1 MQQKP
6 RRESAYRAI
15 GHLQRLTDLFERRR
29 VRLAVESGISEQQ
42 WRLLEE
48 ISTEH
53 FMPSLFAR
61 GRETS
66 LPAVSKVIRQLLDK
80 KLIHVSLSKND
91 GRLREYV
98 LTPEGK
104 RKLEKLR
111 TLRERAVDAIWM
123 RLDPAALDTFSDFS
137 AQVIEHIEQY
147 DKTEG

>member
-6 RRESAYRAI
+6 RRASAYRAI
-15 GHLQRLTDLFERRR
+15 GHLQRLTELFERRR
-29 VRLAVESGISEQQ
+29 VRLAGESGLSEQQ

-66 LPAVSKVIRQLLDK
+66 LPAVSKVIRHLVDK
-80 KLIHVSLSKND
+80 KLIHVSLSQSD
-91 GRLREYV
+91 GRLREYA

-111 TLRERAVDAIWM
+111 TLREQAIDAIWM
-123 RLDPAALDTFSDFS
+123 RLDPAALDMFIDFS

-147 DKTEG
+147 DKTKG